1 MINIQ
6 NKLAVITG
14 AGGYIGSAIADAL
27 AKAGCMIIAIDS
39 SKSNLSKL
47 KIKITK
53 KYNTN
58 IKTICVDLSNEKNIK
73 KVKLEISKDFNKIDI
88 LINSIGMVG
97 NPKIKGWNV
106 PFEKQLMHPWK
117 KAMDINLTSI
127 FFIIQALKTL
137 LEKGSTASIINISS
151 IYGTF
156 VPDFD
161 IYKNTNLNNPAA
173 YSISK
178 AGLSYMTKWLA
189 AAMAP
194 KIRVNTISPGGI
206 YRNHNKNFERKY
218 SNKTLLGRMGK
229 EEDIIGPILFLASDM
244 SSYVTGQ
251 NIFVDGGWSIKK

>member
-1 MINIQ
+1 
-6 NKLAVITG
+6 
-14 AGGYIGSAIADAL
+14 
-27 AKAGCMIIAIDS
+27 
-39 SKSNLSKL
+39 
-47 KIKITK
+47 
-53 KYNTN
+53 
-58 IKTICVDLSNEKNIK
+58 
-73 KVKLEISKDFNKIDI
+73 
-88 LINSIGMVG
+88 MVG
-97 NPKIKGWNV
+97 NPKIRGWNV
-106 PFEKQLMHPWK
+106 PFEKQLMPPWK